1 MMTENMTANPMAL
14 VRWQIKGI
22 RFYGG
27 VAAVTW
33 VLVSLFGLSF
43 LQLPVMPITVVGA
56 AIGIF
61 ASFRANQAYDRWW
74 EGRKLWGRMINS
86 SRHFADQT
94 LRYLGPDQSEDAERL
109 VTRHIVYVHALRC
122 LLRKQNFR
130 CVNVRGRQCDEL
142 ACYHHTDLRCAF
154 AQVDLSAIE
163 KKVWDLWLDGLPSRR
178 EQKAAA
184 RLRKSAVAGVEG
196 TDWGSYGNNLSAAL
210 LAVTDP
216 ADETREEVRMQFSDM
231 ELLALSVAEVR
242 DASLAYS
249 C

>member
-1 MMTENMTANPMAL
+1 MLLWRRRQSFSFSASVTASGDWNLTLSPRERWAL
-14 VRWQIKGI
+14 VRWWTCWSI
-22 RFYGG
+22 
-27 VAAVTW
+27 
-33 VLVSLFGLSF
+33 
-43 LQLPVMPITVVGA
+43 GA
-56 AIGIF
+56 L
-61 ASFRANQAYDRWW
+61 RQACS
-74 EGRKLWGRMINS
+74 G
-86 SRHFADQT
+86 F
-94 LRYLGPDQSEDAERL
+94 
-109 VTRHIVYVHALRC
+109 VHAPDGPICTHTVARKRPSRRSNTVQKTHVKERQSCSLCSRTRC